1 MTHSEVAKKHKK
13 TDGEKT
19 NKVGNSTES
28 AKEGYINNRK
38 LQNLY

>member
-1 MTHSEVAKKHKK
+1 MTNPEVAKKHK
-13 TDGEKT
+13 KT

-38 LQNLY
+38 SQNLY